1 MSGGDDHLAADTGDD
16 HRAAGTG
23 DDAVILEQLF
33 EDSPVPIAILDARG
47 HTRRMNDAHAA
58 FLGAFGAAGEALV
71 HGLDDLRAVKAGH
84 ADALHRALAGEVVE
98 YELTLQPAAASGDAD
113 ADGEE
118 RAIFRR
124 LLVPVRAHGGG
135 ASAVV
140 SVLLDVSAER
150 KAEQERE
157 RFRERMLHAQKLE
170 SLGLLAGGVA
180 HDFNN
185 LLVSVLGHASLL
197 LRGLATDSPLRRHAL
212 AIETAATRAGEVARQ
227 MLAYAGRSQLRQE
240 HVDLSA
246 LVHETA
252 ELLRVSVPRRAEL
265 RLELAPALAL
275 VLGDATQLRQVVL
288 NLITN
293 AAEALPEGTGQITLR
308 SGEQSREAID
318 VARCI
323 GAPDLRAPR
332 FAFLEVRDTG
342 SGMDAATLLRIF
354 DPFFTTKATGRGLGL
369 SAVLGIVRGHHGALF
384 VDSTAGGGTC
394 MRVLLPVAE
403 RGARLRTATSEPAP
417 LAPVPGTLVLVV
429 DDEPEIRTVAR
440 HMLEALG
447 FTVETADDGQQGL
460 AACARTRF
468 ALVLLDMTMPGLD
481 GSTTLSRLRAR
492 QPELRVLLTSGYER
506 PPDRAP
512 FLQKPFSLAE
522 LEHAIRAALD

>member
-1 MSGGDDHLAADTGDD
+1 MSRHSVDGQ
-16 HRAAGTG
+16 
-23 DDAVILEQLF
+23 DDALILEQLF

-58 FLGAFGAAGEALV
+58 FLGAFGDAGETLV

-84 ADALHRALAGEVVE
+84 ADALRRAIAGEVVE
-98 YELTLQPAAASGDAD
+98 YELTLQPVGPGSEGDAD
-113 ADGEE
+113 E

-124 LLVPVRAHGGG
+124 LLVPVRAPSG
-135 ASAVV
+135 AANAVV
-140 SVLLDVSAER
+140 SLLLDVSAER

-197 LRGLATDSPLRRHAL
+197 LHELAPDSPLRHHAL

-227 MLAYAGRSQLRQE
+227 MLAYAGRGQLRQE

-246 LVHETA
+246 LVRETA

-265 RLELAPALAL
+265 QLELAPALSL

-293 AAEALPEGTGQITLR
+293 AAEALPDGEGTIVLE
-308 SGEQSREAID
+308 SGELDRDEID
-318 VARCI
+318 AAHCI
-323 GAPDLRAPR
+323 GAPDLSAER

-342 SGMDAATLLRIF
+342 SGMDTATLLRIF

-369 SAVLGIVRGHHGALF
+369 SAVLGIVRGHRGTLF
-384 VDSTAGGGTC
+384 VDSSPGIGTC
-394 MRVLLPVAE
+394 MRVLFPAE
-403 RGARLRTATSEPAP
+403 RGARLRAATSAPAP
-417 LAPVPGTLVLVV
+417 LAPAAGTLVLVV
-429 DDEPEIRTVAR
+429 DDEPEIRTVAS

-447 FTVETADDGQQGL
+447 FTVQTANDGQQGL

-481 GSTTLSRLRAR
+481 GSTTLERLRAR

-512 FLQKPFSLAE
+512 FLQKPFSLSE
-522 LEHAIRAALD
+522 LEQAIRVALS